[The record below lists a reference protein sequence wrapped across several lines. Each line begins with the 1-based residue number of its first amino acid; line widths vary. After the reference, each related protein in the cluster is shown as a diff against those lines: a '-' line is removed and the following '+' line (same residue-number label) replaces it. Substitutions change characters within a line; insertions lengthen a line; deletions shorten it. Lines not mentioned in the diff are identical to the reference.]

1 MAQIL
6 ELLKKNHHDLHVVQH
21 DQTVIE
27 AAHFMVEN
35 NIGAVPVLEQ
45 GRLVGIFSERD
56 VMTRVLVRGM
66 DPQTTT
72 VDRVMTPGPLAVPP
86 ETSIHDCMVLMKQHK
101 FRHLP
106 ICDGQ
111 KLVGFLSLRD
121 ILLHEVDEK
130 DIEVRMMRA
139 YIAS

>member
-1 MAQIL
+1 MATIL

-27 AAHFMVEN
+27 AVHFMVEN
-35 NIGAVPVLEQ
+35 NVGAVPVLKHGE
-45 GRLVGIFSERD
+45 LVGIFSERD
-56 VMTRVLVRGM
+56 VMTRTLVRNL
-66 DPQTTT
+66 DPHSVT
-72 VDRVMTPGPLAVPP
+72 VDQVMTPHPQRVSPD
-86 ETSIHDCMVLMKQHK
+86 TSFHDCMVLMKQHK

-106 ICDGQ
+106 VCEGN

-121 ILLHEVDEK
+121 LLLHEVDEK

>member
-1 MAQIL
+1 M
-6 ELLKKNHHDLHVVQH
+6 
-21 DQTVIE
+21 
-27 AAHFMVEN
+27 
-35 NIGAVPVLEQ
+35 
-45 GRLVGIFSERD
+45 
-56 VMTRVLVRGM
+56 LVRGL
-66 DPQTTT
+66 DPSNTALE
-72 VDRVMTPGPLAVPP
+72 VVMSADPLSVAPNV
-86 ETSIHDCMVLMKQHK
+86 SIQDCMVLMKQHK

-106 ICDGQ
+106 ICDGH

>member
-1 MAQIL
+1 MATIL
-6 ELLKKNHHDLHVVQH
+6 ELLKNNHHDLHVVQH

-27 AAHFMVEN
+27 AVHFMVEN
-35 NIGAVPVLEQ
+35 NIGAVPVLNQ
-45 GRLVGIFSERD
+45 GELAGIFSERD
-56 VMTRVLVRGM
+56 LMTKVLVRGL
-66 DPQTTT
+66 DPNNTTLD
-72 VDRVMTPGPLAVPP
+72 VVMSPDPLSVAPNV
-86 ETSIHDCMVLMKQHK
+86 SIHDCMVLMKQHK

-106 ICDGQ
+106 ICDGR

>member
-1 MAQIL
+1 MATIL
-6 ELLKKNHHDLHVVQH
+6 ELLKDNHHDLHVVQH

-27 AAHFMVEN
+27 AVHFMVEN
-35 NIGAVPVLEQ
+35 NIGAVPVLKDGE
-45 GRLVGIFSERD
+45 LVGIFSERD
-56 VMTRVLVRGM
+56 LMTKLLVRGL
-66 DPQTTT
+66 DPNNTTLD
-72 VDRVMTPGPLAVPP
+72 VVMSPDPLSVAPNV
-86 ETSIHDCMVLMKQHK
+86 SIHDCMVLMKQHK

>member
-21 DQTVIE
+21 DQSVIE

-56 VMTRVLVRGM
+56 VMTRVVVRGL

-72 VDRVMTPGPLAVPP
+72 VDRVMTPDPLAVPP

-111 KLVGFLSLRD
+111 RLVGFLSLRD
-121 ILLHEVDEK
+121 ILMNEVDEK

>member
-1 MAQIL
+1 MPAIL

-21 DQTVIE
+21 DQSVIE
-27 AAHFMVEN
+27 AVHFMVEN
-35 NIGAVPVLEQ
+35 NVGAVPVLDH

-56 VMTRVLVRGM
+56 VMTRVVVRGM
-66 DPQTTT
+66 DPHTTH
-72 VDRVMTPGPLAVPP
+72 VDTVMTPEPLAVSP
-86 ETSIHDCMVLMKQHK
+86 ETSIHDCMVLMKQHS

-111 KLVGFLSLRD
+111 RLVGFLSLRD
-121 ILLHEVDEK
+121 LLLHEVDEK

>member
-1 MAQIL
+1 MAAIL
-6 ELLKKNHHDLHVVQH
+6 DLLRKNRHELYVVLH
-21 DQTVIE
+21 DQMVVE
-27 AAHFMVEN
+27 AVHFMVEN
-35 NIGAVPVLEQ
+35 NVGAVPVLNRGE
-45 GRLVGIFSERD
+45 LVGIFSERD
-56 VMTRVLVRGM
+56 VMTRVLVRGR
-66 DPQTTT
+66 DPHTTP
-72 VDRVMTPGPLAVPP
+72 VEQVMSLDPLSVSP

-106 ICDGQ
+106 ICEGK

-130 DIEVRMMRA
+130 DVEVRMMRA

>member
-1 MAQIL
+1 MATIL

-27 AAHFMVEN
+27 AVHFMVEN
-35 NIGAVPVLEQ
+35 NIGAVPVLNA
-45 GRLVGIFSERD
+45 GRLAGIFSERD
-56 VMTRVLVRGM
+56 LMTKVLVRGL
-66 DPQTTT
+66 DPNNTTL
-72 VDRVMTPGPLAVPP
+72 DAVMSADPLSVAPDV
-86 ETSIHDCMVLMKQHK
+86 SIQDCMVLMKQHK

-106 ICDGQ
+106 ICEGQ

-130 DIEVRMMRA
+130 DVEVRMMRA

>member
-1 MAQIL
+1 MAAIL

-27 AAHFMVEN
+27 AVHFMVEN
-35 NIGAVPVLEQ
+35 NVGAVPVLNHGE
-45 GRLVGIFSERD
+45 LVGIFSERD
-56 VMTRVLVRGM
+56 VMTRVMVRNL
-66 DPQTTT
+66 DPHIAT
-72 VDRVMTPGPLAVPP
+72 VASVMTEHPQKVSP
-86 ETSIHDCMVLMKQHK
+86 ETSFRDCMVLMKQHK

-106 ICDGQ
+106 VCDGK

-121 ILLHEVDEK
+121 LLLHEVDEM
-130 DIEVRMMRA
+130 DVEMRHMRA

>member
-1 MAQIL
+1 MATIL
-6 ELLKKNHHDLHVVQH
+6 ELLKNNHHDLHVVQH

-27 AAHFMVEN
+27 AVHFMVEN
-35 NIGAVPVLEQ
+35 NIGAVPVLNQ
-45 GRLVGIFSERD
+45 GELVGIFSERD
-56 VMTRVLVRGM
+56 LMTKLLVRGL
-66 DPQTTT
+66 DPNNTTLD
-72 VDRVMTPGPLAVPP
+72 VVMSPDPLSVAPNV
-86 ETSIHDCMVLMKQHK
+86 SIHDCMVLMKQHK

-106 ICDGQ
+106 ICDGR

>member
-1 MAQIL
+1 MAKIL
-6 ELLKKNHHDLHVVQH
+6 ELLKKDPHDLHVVQH
-21 DQTVIE
+21 DQHVVE
-27 AAHFMVEN
+27 AVHFMVEN
-35 NIGAVPVLEQ
+35 NVGAVPVLN
-45 GRLVGIFSERD
+45 GGNLVGIFSERD
-56 VMTRVLVRGM
+56 VMTRVLVRGL
-66 DPQTTT
+66 DPHSTP
-72 VDRVMTPGPLAVPP
+72 VEKVMTAEPLAVGP

-106 ICDGQ
+106 VCDG
-111 KLVGFLSLRD
+111 KRLVGFLSLRD

>member
-1 MAQIL
+1 MAAIL

-27 AAHFMVEN
+27 AVHYMVEN
-35 NIGAVPVLEQ
+35 NVGAVPVLDRGE
-45 GRLVGIFSERD
+45 LVGIFSERD
-56 VMTRVLVRGM
+56 LMTKVLVRGH
-66 DPQTTT
+66 DPQSTP
-72 VDRVMTPGPLAVPP
+72 VDQVMSRDPLRVAPD
-86 ETSIHDCMVLMKQHK
+86 TSIHDCMVLMKQHK

-106 ICDGQ
+106 ICDGK

>member
-1 MAQIL
+1 MAAIL
-6 ELLKKNHHDLHVVQH
+6 EILKQNQHDLHVVQH

-27 AAHFMVEN
+27 AVHFMVEN
-35 NIGAVPVLEQ
+35 NVGAVPVLD
-45 GRLVGIFSERD
+45 GGDLVGIFSERD
-56 VMTRVLVRGM
+56 LMTKVLVRGH
-66 DPQTTT
+66 DPHTT
-72 VDRVMTPGPLAVPP
+72 VVETVMTEGPLSVAPDA
-86 ETSIHDCMVLMKQHK
+86 SIHDCMVLMKQHK

-106 ICDGQ
+106 ICDGH

-121 ILLHEVDEK
+121 LLLHEVDEK

>member
-1 MAQIL
+1 MPAIL

-21 DQTVIE
+21 DQSVIE
-27 AAHFMVEN
+27 AVHFMVEN
-35 NIGAVPVLEQ
+35 NVGAVPVLDH

-56 VMTRVLVRGM
+56 VMTRVVVRGL
-66 DPQTTT
+66 DPHSTA
-72 VDRVMTPGPLAVPP
+72 VEAVMTADPLAVSP
-86 ETSIHDCMVLMKQHK
+86 ETSFHDCMVLMKQHS

-106 ICDGQ
+106 ICDGER
-111 KLVGFLSLRD
+111 LVGFLSLRD
-121 ILLHEVDEK
+121 LLLHEVDEK

>member
-1 MAQIL
+1 MAAIL
-6 ELLKKNHHDLHVVQH
+6 ELLKKNRHDLHVVQH

-27 AAHFMVEN
+27 AIHFMVEN
-35 NIGAVPVLEQ
+35 NVGAVPVLRRGE
-45 GRLVGIFSERD
+45 LVGIFSERD
-56 VMTRVLVRGM
+56 LMTRVLVRGY
-66 DPQTTT
+66 DPHATQ
-72 VDRVMTPGPLAVPP
+72 VDQVMSRDPLRVAPDA
-86 ETSIHDCMVLMKQHK
+86 SIHDCMVLMKQHK

-106 ICDGQ
+106 ICDGH